1 MSGNTSEMIAA
12 ESRARIDVWIAKY
25 PQDRKQSAVLA
36 ALTIVQ
42 EQNGGW
48 LSPELMDAVAEYLD
62 MPRVTVYEVGS
73 FYSMFDLSPVGRHK
87 VSVCNNISCLLN
99 GAEAILEHIEKQYGV
114 LPGETTKDGC
124 FTLKKEEE
132 CLAACCGA
140 PMMSVDGHY
149 HENLTIEKVDEILG
163 SLE

>member
-1 MSGNTSEMIAA
+1 MAGNIIDMIEP
-12 ESRARIDVWIAKY
+12 ESRAKIDAWIAKY
-25 PQDRKQSAVLA
+25 PPERKQSAVLA

-42 EQNGGW
+42 DQNGGW
-48 LSPELMDAVAEYLD
+48 LSPEMMDAVAEYLG
-62 MPRVTVYEVGS
+62 MPRVSVYEVGS

-99 GAEAILEHIEKQYGV
+99 GAEDVLAHIEKKYGV
-114 LPGETTKDGC
+114 QPGQTTKDGC

-140 PMMSVDGHY
+140 PMMAVDGHY
-149 HENLTIEKVDEILG
+149 HENLTTEKVDAILG
-163 SLE
+163 ALK

>member
-1 MSGNTSEMIAA
+1 MTDQITTD
-12 ESRARIDVWIAKY
+12 SRSKIDVWIAKY
-25 PQDRKQSAVLA
+25 PPERKQSAVLA

-42 EQNGGW
+42 DQNGGW
-48 LSPELMDAVAEYLD
+48 LTPELMDAVAEYLD

-73 FYSMFDLSPVGRHK
+73 FYSMFDLNPVGRHK

-99 GAEAILEHIEKQYGV
+99 GAEDVLAHIEKKYGIK
-114 LPGETTKDGC
+114 PGETTRDGR

-140 PMMSVDGHY
+140 PMMAVDGRY
-149 HENLTIEKVDEILG
+149 HENLTTEKVDAILG
-163 SLE
+163 ALD